1 MLPSRQFQA
10 LLHSRFQVLCI
21 FPSRYL
27 SAIGLSPLLS
37 FGRRVPPPLR
47 CTPKQRD
54 SPNARRTRTT
64 KTDLIRDSHPLR
76 CPVPGDL
83 GLPAALTTRLQHTTL
98 KHHSSCRDSKGELS
112 PLHSPLLEGS
122 SLVSFPRL
130 NNMLKFGRFPRL
142 CEIGRRKQ
150 ALGADGRS
158 PEAPR
163 ACACACARSVSAE
176 AHTASCAVQHHTQTH
191 HTHTHTNKN

>member
-27 SAIGLSPLLS
+27 STIGLSPLFS
-37 FGRRVPPPLR
+37 FGRRVPPALR

-54 SPNARRTRTT
+54 SPNVRRTRDGT
-64 KTDLIRDSHPLR
+64 KRIGYVRDSHPLR
-76 CPVPGDL
+76 CPVPGDFRR
-83 GLPAALTTRLQHTTL
+83 PATLTTRLQHTT
-98 KHHSSCRDSKGELS
+98 RRRNQATADSKGELS

-130 NNMLKFGRFPRL
+130 NNMLKFRRSSRL
-142 CEIGRRKQ
+142 I
-150 ALGADGRS
+150 
-158 PEAPR
+158 
-163 ACACACARSVSAE
+163 
-176 AHTASCAVQHHTQTH
+176 
-191 HTHTHTNKN
+191 